1 MQAHLFEQP
10 LAQVGDV
17 ALAICEDVVRRVGL
31 ILYLGVWHLGDLM
44 LALNE
49 ANEDNFALDLR
60 VDLD

>member
-1 MQAHLFEQP
+1 MKAHLFEQP
-10 LAQVGDV
+10 LTQVGDV

-31 ILYLGVWHLGDLM
+31 ILYLGVWHFGNLM

-49 ANEDNFALDLR
+49 ADEDYFTLDLR